1 VIIYE
6 IKFTCTVFQI
16 ATPTERKAPSPLI
29 LSTQSSEFKH
39 DNSYLS
45 DNDCPKIDPLTN
57 DVLDEAINLEESR
70 SNTDINLDES
80 RSNTD
85 INLEE
90 SCSNTDNT
98 LEEQGDDT
106 KLVCNQSLG
115 KSLNRKYN

>member
-70 SNTDINLDES
+70 SNTDINL
-80 RSNTD
+80 
-85 INLEE
+85 
-90 SCSNTDNT
+90 
-98 LEEQGDDT
+98 EEQGDDT

-115 KSLNRKYN
+115 ESLNRKYN